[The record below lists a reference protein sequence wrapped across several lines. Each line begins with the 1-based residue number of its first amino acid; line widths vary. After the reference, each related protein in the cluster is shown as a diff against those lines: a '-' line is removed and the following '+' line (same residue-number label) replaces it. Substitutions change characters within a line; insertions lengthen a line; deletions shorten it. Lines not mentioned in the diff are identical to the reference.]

1 MVMRSNNCACT
12 MTRLESEVNCMHNAG
27 PLKLKIEQ
35 SNGVHA
41 SENEIVHSVIEDFSF
56 LFF

>member
-1 MVMRSNNCACT
+1 